1 MSQRKFLRVENA
13 DNTIEYWEGDTKI
26 AFINDSGN
34 LQATRGNADQ
44 KEDLIPWIREKY
56 PNDLP
61 EDDGHSINSETESAP
76 EITEKPEHFDPE
88 SVADENFLGALQEI
102 EKATPDIVLNRV
114 NLPIICP
121 IVGSNQLGDKDP
133 EVVNWWRQNHPEEFK
148 RRYSGRRIQTDSG
161 IIV

>member
-1 MSQRKFLRVENA
+1 MSNRQFLRVENS
-13 DNTIEYWEGDTKI
+13 DSSIEYWDGETRI

-44 KEDLIPWIREKY
+44 KEDLVPWIREKY

-76 EITEKPEHFDPE
+76 ENEPETGAVSNE
-88 SVADENFLGALQEI
+88 VADVRDDLAG
-102 EKATPDIVLNRV
+102 KGPDIV
-114 NLPIICP
+114 LPIICP

-133 EVVNWWRQNHPEEFK
+133 AVVNWWRQNHPEEFK
-148 RRYSGRRIQTDSG
+148 KRYSGRRIQTESG